1 MTVVVTTG
9 RAITAILFVAA
20 LSVAAGCSDSSGQQA
35 VPGSSKAAKLTQ
47 CVRPKEFMR
56 RNHFELIQHQR
67 DITVHQ
73 GVRATTDSLAAC
85 IACHVQYDKNS
96 KPVPV
101 NADGQFCNGCHHWL
115 AVAPDCFGCHSTVP
129 QGRQPSNLNKQWPAV
144 FPAPVVKT
152 KPIKPVVKPVTPAPV
167 VPVKPAV
174 TTAPVAPAVQATP
187 VVAPAVQAKPVTV
200 APVAVAPV
208 APAITPT
215 PAVAPVQP
223 QTPPPVGN

>member
-9 RAITAILFVAA
+9 RAITAILFAAA
-20 LSVAAGCSDSSGQQA
+20 LSVVAGCSDSSGQQA
-35 VPGSSKAAKLTQ
+35 VSGSSKAAKLTQ

-73 GVRATTDSLAAC
+73 GVRDTTDSLAAC
-85 IACHVQYDKNS
+85 IACHVQYDKDG

-101 NADGQFCNGCHHWL
+101 NANGQFCNGCHNWL

-129 QGRQPSNLNKQWPAV
+129 RGRQPSNLNKQWPEV
-144 FPAPVVKT
+144 FPAPIVKA
-152 KPIKPVVKPVTPAPV
+152 KPAKLVKPVKPAIAPVESVVKPVV
-167 VPVKPAV
+167 
-174 TTAPVAPAVQATP
+174 APVAPAVQAKP
-187 VVAPAVQAKPVTV
+187 IEVAPA
-200 APVAVAPV
+200 PVATAPV
-208 APAITPT
+208 APATPT

>member
-9 RAITAILFVAA
+9 RAITAMLLAAA

-35 VPGSSKAAKLTQ
+35 VPGSSKAAKLNT

-73 GVRATTDSLAAC
+73 GVRDTTDSLAAC
-85 IACHVQYDKNS
+85 IACHVQYDKGG

-115 AVAPDCFGCHSTVP
+115 AVAPDCFDCHSTVP

-144 FPAPVVKT
+144 FPAPIVKA
-152 KPIKPVVKPVTPAPV
+152 K
-167 VPVKPAV
+167 PVKPAIPE
-174 TTAPVAPAVQATP
+174 ARAVQATP
-187 VVAPAVQAKPVTV
+187 VEAP
-200 APVAVAPV
+200 APVAVASV
-208 APAITPT
+208 APAIAPT